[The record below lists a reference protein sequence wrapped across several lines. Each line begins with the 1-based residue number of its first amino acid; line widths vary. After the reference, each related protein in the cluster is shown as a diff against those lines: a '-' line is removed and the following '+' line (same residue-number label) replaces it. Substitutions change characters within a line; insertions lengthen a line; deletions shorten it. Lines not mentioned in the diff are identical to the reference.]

1 MSPTKADV
9 KLCSEIMNEIKQRD
23 KYGLRGKQ
31 TWSQNGRTEP
41 TGHHLKLFKQSWKE
55 KLGQMK

>member
-1 MSPTKADV
+1 MSPTKADG
-9 KLCSEIMNEIKQRD
+9 KLFENNGQNQTEGQVWTE
-23 KYGLRGKQ
+23 GKQ